1 MAVTCKAS
9 PISPAH
15 DGGMMKFTRFAIPG
29 PVLIEPSRITDE
41 RGFFLETFRLDLF
54 VVEIGPV
61 SFVQDNHSR
70 TLAKGTVRGLHHQL
84 APRAQGKL
92 VRVGRGAILDV
103 AVDIRPASPTFG
115 EHVAVELSEHNNQQL
130 WVPPGFLH
138 GFCTLTD
145 EVDMLYRVTDHYTP
159 EHDRSVRWND
169 PDLDIAW
176 PVSAQTAILSAKDR
190 DAPMFADVR
199 HELRGGD

>member
-1 MAVTCKAS
+1 MAATCRPS
-9 PISPAH
+9 PINPAH
-15 DGGMMKFTRFAIPG
+15 EDGIMKFKRFEISG
-29 PVLIEPSRITDE
+29 PVLIEPDRMTDE

-54 VVEIGPV
+54 VAEVGPV
-61 SFVQDNHSR
+61 AFVQDNHSR
-70 TLAKGTVRGLHHQL
+70 THAKGTVRGLHHQL

-103 AVDIRPASPTFG
+103 AVDIRPQSLTFG
-115 EHVAVELSEHNNQQL
+115 RHVAVELSERNNLQL

-145 EVDMLYRVTDHYTP
+145 DVDVLYRVTDHYSP
-159 EHDRSVRWND
+159 AHDRSVRWND

-176 PVSAQTAILSAKDR
+176 PVPAEAAMLSAKDR
-190 DAPMFADVR
+190 DAPMFADVS
-199 HELRGGD
+199 HILRGDA